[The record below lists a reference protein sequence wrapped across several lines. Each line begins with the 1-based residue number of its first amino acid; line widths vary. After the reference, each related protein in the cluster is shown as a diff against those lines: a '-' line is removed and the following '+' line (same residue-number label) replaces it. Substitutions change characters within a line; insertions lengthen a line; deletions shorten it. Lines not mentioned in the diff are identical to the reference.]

1 MNSNIIIKNKTF
13 LKIVYLIRSILYI
26 PLRAFLFMGNLYSR
40 VLKIIDRRNSDVFW
54 LEIMQESIDANISKK
69 IKISSDKEIKFY
81 YPSNTVGMRVQTF
94 FTKEPE
100 TIEWMNEYG
109 SEKKI
114 LYDIGANMGI
124 YTVYYAKKFKSKVY
138 AFEPYF
144 RNLELLTKNIKL
156 NLIEKEVSL
165 IPNPVCEKSLIS
177 DFFQLR
183 SIAGDAVSTFNDE
196 LTKSY
201 LLNIKSAKKIN
212 PMQYSVLGLSI
223 DDLIE
228 LNLIKLPDLIKI
240 DVDGNELE
248 IINGFKK
255 TIQKVEKISMLIET
269 KATTSKKNLEEEL
282 ENCGL
287 KKIKQVTENSIWE
300 K

>member
-1 MNSNIIIKNKTF
+1 MNFNIILKNKTF

-26 PLRAFLFMGNLYSR
+26 PLRAILFVGNLYSR
-40 VLKIIDRRNSDVFW
+40 VLKIIDRRNHDVFW

-81 YPSNTVGMRVQTF
+81 YPSNSAGFRVKTF

-144 RNLELLTKNIKL
+144 RNLELLAKNIKL

-196 LTKSY
+196 LTKNI
-201 LLNIKSAKKIN
+201 LLHNKYAKNN

-223 DDLIE
+223 DDLVE

-255 TIQKVEKISMLIET
+255 TIQKVEKFSMLIET
-269 KATTSKKNLEEEL
+269 GATTSKKNLEEEL

-287 KKIKQVTENSIWE
+287 KKIKQITANSIWE

>member
-1 MNSNIIIKNKTF
+1 M
-13 LKIVYLIRSILYI
+13 RAIL
-26 PLRAFLFMGNLYSR
+26 FVGNLYSR

-81 YPSNTVGMRVQTF
+81 YPSNSAGFRVKTF

-144 RNLELLTKNIKL
+144 RNLELLVKNIKL

-196 LTKSY
+196 LTKSI
-201 LLNIKSAKKIN
+201 LLNKVFYF
-212 PMQYSVLGLSI
+212 PM
-223 DDLIE
+223 
-228 LNLIKLPDLIKI
+228 
-240 DVDGNELE
+240 
-248 IINGFKK
+248 
-255 TIQKVEKISMLIET
+255 
-269 KATTSKKNLEEEL
+269 
-282 ENCGL
+282 
-287 KKIKQVTENSIWE
+287 
-300 K
+300 

>member
-1 MNSNIIIKNKTF
+1 MNYNIIVKNKTI

-26 PLRAFLFMGNLYSR
+26 PLRAILFMGNLYSR
-40 VLKIIDRRNSDVFW
+40 VLKIIDRRNHDVFW

-81 YPSNTVGMRVQTF
+81 YPSNSAGFRVKTF

-144 RNLELLTKNIKL
+144 RNLELLVKNIKL

-196 LTKSY
+196 LTKSI
-201 LLNIKSAKKIN
+201 LLNNKNEKN
-212 PMQYSVLGLSI
+212 DPMQYSILGLSI
-223 DDLIE
+223 DDLVE

-255 TIQKVEKISMLIET
+255 TIQKLEKISMLIET
-269 KATTSKKNLEEEL
+269 KTTTSKKNLEEEL

-287 KKIKQVTENSIWE
+287 KKIKQIRANSIWE

>member
-1 MNSNIIIKNKTF
+1 MKKKRLLMLGT
-13 LKIVYLIRSILYI
+13 L
-26 PLRAFLFMGNLYSR
+26 SR
-40 VLKIIDRRNSDVFW
+40 VKKLRPFVKYVILGKWVF
-54 LEIMQESIDANISKK
+54 LPPK
-69 IKISSDKEIKFY
+69 
-81 YPSNTVGMRVQTF
+81 P
-94 FTKEPE
+94 
-100 TIEWMNEYG
+100 
-109 SEKKI
+109 KKI

-144 RNLELLTKNIKL
+144 RNLELLVKNIKL

-196 LTKSY
+196 LTKSI
-201 LLNIKSAKKIN
+201 LLRNKYAKN
-212 PMQYSVLGLSI
+212 DPMQYSVLGLSI
-223 DDLIE
+223 DDLVE

-255 TIQKVEKISMLIET
+255 TIQKLEKISMLIET
-269 KATTSKKNLEEEL
+269 KTTTSKKNLEEEL

-287 KKIKQVTENSIWE
+287 KKIKQITANSIWE